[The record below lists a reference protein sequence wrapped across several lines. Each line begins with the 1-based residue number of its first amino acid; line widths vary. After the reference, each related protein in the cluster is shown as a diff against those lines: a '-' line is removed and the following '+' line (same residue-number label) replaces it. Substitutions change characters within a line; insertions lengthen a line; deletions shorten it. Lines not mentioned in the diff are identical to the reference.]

1 MSFHVKDGIVL
12 GNKISE
18 KGKEVDKGKIEVMMY
33 SSHQKLSKTSKVSL
47 VMLDSTEDLL
57 RTSPR

>member
-1 MSFHVKDGIVL
+1 VKDGIVL